1 MKEGVREVMK
11 AYILFLHRNEQILFT
26 LAYSLT
32 RGVNQAGELLA
43 DGVAVYWSQ
52 LQEGEQQNRSVLL
65 IQEEEAKDKDP
76 IFISQMYHTLVAL
89 AQRGGQYKRKEDLGN
104 HGIEHQMVSD
114 RWLALEESLS
124 KLKTELRS
132 WFLLTY
138 LFEWEN
144 EKIAAYTDSTTQI
157 IEDKQKE
164 AFSLLHCNMSSHLG
178 EISPLFL
185 NRHFERERAV
195 LTRVE
200 KDFIRCY
207 IEKGL
212 SPAGLKKGNKL
223 RRRTSRKTWFF
234 GIIGIAAAAVLLLF
248 ITSFPKSLYQDST
261 QEMLAAVPD
270 GQVSTIEADVSYFKE
285 AAAQEETLLKR
296 LNAAMGQSETIG
308 YGPEYLGYTVR
319 QKGIRLTIDGKMNM
333 GSETIIWYSLE
344 NEEGD
349 ETPRII
355 DGTMDSIHSDE
366 FSGFIGVIRNHRELT
381 TDSPSKVQGQI
392 IFERKD
398 ASDYKPELKQ
408 PQPALLRLDVY
419 FGQKQSNYTTYQI
432 EIPAGE
438 ADDSSIVRELN
449 QHIGI
454 GGNTIRLTEVKY
466 TKYATEVK
474 WEPDPANPSVI
485 NQLLEPILL
494 LKLGE
499 EERELPAVRT
509 SGDGRS
515 IYFPT
520 LVYEGYPNPTEFQ
533 ISGALTALE
542 NQEFIVNTDQGKLL
556 DAPESFEGT
565 YEVEKDADKGT
576 ITFYYTVT
584 DQENW
589 LFLKNQYTDESGG
602 EHDVLEKKRTQNQFS
617 YTFSDQEYN
626 QPLHFSVMGY
636 PNQIVQEA
644 KAMIDE

>member
-1 MKEGVREVMK
+1 ME
-11 AYILFLHRNEQILFT
+11 AYILFLHRNEKILFT
-26 LAYSLT
+26 LTYSLT
-32 RGVNQAGELLA
+32 RDMKQAGELLA

-52 LQEGEQQNRSVLL
+52 LQEGEQQNRSIPL
-65 IQEEEAKDKDP
+65 IREEAEHKDT
-76 IFISQMYHTLVAL
+76 IFVTQMYRTFAAL
-89 AQRGGQYKRKEDLGN
+89 AQSKGIYIKTEDLSNDGV
-104 HGIEHQMVSD
+104 EHQMVSD
-114 RWLALEESLS
+114 RSRALEESLS
-124 KLKTELRS
+124 TLKTELRS

-144 EKIAAYTDSTTQI
+144 KSIAAYTDSTI
-157 IEDKQKE
+157 SKVEDKQNE
-164 AFSLLHCNMSSHLG
+164 AFSLLHRNMSSHLG

-185 NRHFERERAV
+185 DRHFERDRAA

-223 RRRTSRKTWFF
+223 RRRTSRKTWFLGF
-234 GIIGIAAAAVLLLF
+234 TGIAAAAVLLLF
-248 ITSFPKSLYQDST
+248 VTGFPKTLFQDST
-261 QEMLAAVPD
+261 QEMLASVPD

-285 AAAQEETLLKR
+285 AAAQEATLLKR
-296 LNAAMGQSETIG
+296 LNSAMGQSEVAG

-319 QKGIRLTIDGKMNM
+319 QKGIRLTIDGMMTM
-333 GSETIIWYSLE
+333 GSETVIWYSLE

-349 ETPRII
+349 ETPKII
-355 DGTMDSIHSDE
+355 DATMDSIHSDE
-366 FSGFIGVIRNHRELT
+366 FSGFIGIIRNHRELT

-392 IFERKD
+392 TFERKD
-398 ASDYKPELKQ
+398 SSDYKPELKQ

-449 QHIGI
+449 QHIEI
-454 GGNTIRLTEVKY
+454 GGNTITLTEVKY
-466 TKYATEVK
+466 TKYLTQVM
-474 WEPDPANPSVI
+474 WEPDPANPKFI
-485 NQLLEPILL
+485 DQLLEPTLL
-494 LKLGE
+494 MKIGG

-509 SGDGRS
+509 SADGRA

-520 LVYEGYPNPTEFQ
+520 IVYEGYLNPTEFR
-533 ISGALTALE
+533 INGALTALE
-542 NQEFIVNTDQGKLL
+542 NQEFIVNTDQSKLL
-556 DAPESFEGT
+556 DAPESFDGT
-565 YEVEKDADKGT
+565 YEIKKDADKGT

-617 YTFSDQEYN
+617 YTFSDQEYS

-644 KAMIDE
+644 KTMIDE